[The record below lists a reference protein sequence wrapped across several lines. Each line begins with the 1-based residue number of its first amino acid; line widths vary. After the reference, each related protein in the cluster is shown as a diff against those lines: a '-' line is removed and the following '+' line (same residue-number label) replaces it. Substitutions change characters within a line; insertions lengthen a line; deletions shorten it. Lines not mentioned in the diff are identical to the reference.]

1 MTLHHAKKVVI
12 ITEKLISKGISNIIE
27 ECGATGYTTVLA
39 GGKGDRN
46 IRCTTERASVI
57 DDFAN
62 IKFEVIVNHESIAED
77 IMNKVTEKYFKDY
90 PGITYMEEVE
100 ILRPKKFD

>member
-1 MTLHHAKKVVI
+1 MTLHKATKLII
-12 ITEKLISKGISNIIE
+12 ITEKFISKKVAAIID
-27 ECGATGYTTVLA
+27 ECGATGYTTTLA

-46 IRCTTERASVI
+46 IRSTTERASVV

-62 IKFEVIVNHESIAED
+62 IKFEIIVNKHSIAEE

-90 PGITYMEEVE
+90 PGITYLEDVE

>member
-1 MTLHHAKKVVI
+1 MTLHNAKKVVI
-12 ITEKLISKGISNIIE
+12 ITEKFISKKVSDIIE
-27 ECGATGYTTVLA
+27 QCGATGYTTVLA

-46 IRCTTERASVI
+46 IRSTTERASVI

-62 IKFEVIVNHESIAED
+62 IKFEIIVNHQSIAEE
-77 IMNKVTEKYFKDY
+77 IMTKVTEKYFKDY
-90 PGITYMEEVE
+90 PGITYMEDVE